1 MDQSKIQSILQTAI
15 DQEASDVHLVSD
27 KPPIFRIHGH
37 LKTSELPAISSTDLE
52 EILYNMMTEQQKA
65 LFLSMHE
72 LDFSFICMEKYQ
84 FRVNVYKEKLKIA
97 ATIRIISSHIG
108 TKEELGLS
116 DGVLKLAKKRKGLI
130 ILSGTAGSGKS
141 TTLNFIVDHINKER
155 KCKII
160 TIEDPIEYVH
170 QSNQSLIVQREV
182 GSDTQTFANALKY
195 SLRQDPDVVVV
206 GEIRDLESIS
216 MALTTAETGH
226 LVITTVHAPDAIETI
241 NRIID
246 VYPTGMREQ
255 ICIQMAENLA
265 GVIGQT
271 LVPGKDTEQRV
282 LITEILIATL
292 PIRNMIRRGA
302 LVEIRGQLDAED
314 DSGMHTYER
323 CLSLAVRKNLI
334 SLETAREY
342 AKDPRMLKV

>member
-1 MDQSKIQSILQTAI
+1 MDQSKIKSILQSAI
-15 DQEASDVHLVSD
+15 DQDASDVHLISD
-27 KPPIFRIHGH
+27 KPPIIRIHGH
-37 LKTSELPAISSTDLE
+37 LKTTELPSIPASEME
-52 EILYNMMTEQQKA
+52 ELLYNMMNEQQKQ

-72 LDFSFICMEKYQ
+72 LDFSFMCMDNYQ

-108 TKEELGLS
+108 TQEELGLS
-116 DGVLKLAKKRKGLI
+116 EGVIKLTKRRKGLI

-141 TTLNFIVDHINKER
+141 TTLNFMVDRINSER

-160 TIEDPIEYVH
+160 TIEDPIEYIH
-170 QSNQSLIVQREV
+170 TSKQSLIVQREV
-182 GSDTQTFANALKY
+182 GSDTQTFSNALKY

-206 GEIRDLESIS
+206 GEIRDLDSIA

-271 LVPGKDTEQRV
+271 LVPGKEREERV

-314 DSGMHTYER
+314 GSGMHTYER

-334 SLETAREY
+334 SIETAREY